1 MIATLKDASPAEIS
15 RLPHI
20 GMPSIGLGTYPLKGK
35 KCFDTVKTA
44 LEVGYRHID
53 TAEMYGNESAIGDAI
68 AASGVPR
75 DEIFITS
82 KVWPHNF
89 QAPYFVASVD
99 KSLRALNIE
108 CLDLVLLH
116 WPRDE
121 VPLEEPLSALQKVI
135 KMGKVRYGGVSNFSA
150 SQMQNAIDI
159 AGSAIA
165 CNQIK
170 CHLGMAP
177 SAVLA
182 LARRYDI
189 AVTAYSP
196 LGQGSVH
203 ADSRLNDIA
212 EKYGCTSS
220 QVALR
225 WMTQQGLAVIPK
237 ASSRARLEENLA
249 ANTLQLQKDDL
260 QLLGVL

>member
-1 MIATLKDASPAEIS
+1 M
-15 RLPHI
+15 

-35 KCFDTVKTA
+35 QCFDTVKMA

-53 TAEMYGNESAIGDAI
+53 TAEMYANESAIGDAI
-68 AASGVPR
+68 AASGVSR

-82 KVWPHNF
+82 KVWPHNY
-89 QAPYFVASVD
+89 QAHHFVASVD

-121 VPLEEPLSALQKVI
+121 VPMEEPLSALQKVI
-135 KMGKVRYGGVSNFSA
+135 KMGKVRFGGISNFSA
-150 SQMQNAIDI
+150 AQMQKAIDI
-159 AGSAIA
+159 AGSAIS

-177 SAVLA
+177 AGVVA
-182 LARRYDI
+182 LAQARSI

-196 LGQGSVH
+196 LGQGAVH
-203 ADSRLNDIA
+203 ADSRLNDLA

-220 QVALR
+220 QIALR

-237 ASSRARLEENLA
+237 SSSRSRLEENLA
-249 ANTLQLQKDDL
+249 ANDIHLQAEDVD
-260 QLLGVL
+260 LLGRL